1 MKTVQ
6 EVWELLRREVRP
18 REAGR
23 VALADALGSVLRE
36 EVRAPED
43 QPAFDRSAVD
53 GFLVRADDFA
63 EEFRMVG
70 EIRAG
75 GGMREELGRGEVL
88 RIGRGAAVPDGAFE
102 IVMLEDAVEADGLVR
117 LTRRGRDHV
126 RKRGEDARAGEVLVA
141 EGAILSVGAIGLLAS
156 VGCVEPRVTRAL
168 DVMHVATGNELVGA

>member
-53 GFLVRADDFA
+53 GFFVRADDFA

-70 EIRAG
+70 EIRAV
-75 GGMREELGRGEVL
+75 GGMRE
-88 RIGRGAAVPDGAFE
+88 
-102 IVMLEDAVEADGLVR
+102 
-117 LTRRGRDHV
+117 
-126 RKRGEDARAGEVLVA
+126 
-141 EGAILSVGAIGLLAS
+141 
-156 VGCVEPRVTRAL
+156 
-168 DVMHVATGNELVGA
+168 